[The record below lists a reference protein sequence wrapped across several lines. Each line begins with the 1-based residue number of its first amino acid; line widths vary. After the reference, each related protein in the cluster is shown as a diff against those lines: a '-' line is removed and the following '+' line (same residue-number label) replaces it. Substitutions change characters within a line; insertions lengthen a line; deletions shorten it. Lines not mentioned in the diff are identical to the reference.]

1 MGVEECEDIVKENE
15 QHRSDPIEC
24 SVEVPKVR
32 SFSGFS

>member
-15 QHRSDPIEC
+15 QHRSDCIES
-24 SVEVPKVR
+24 SVVPKVR